1 MNPGFASGF
10 AGQLPQAEMAWQKVL
25 AGRQQL
31 QAAARQQQANEAFF
45 KSLISPDAAA
55 VPQQGPPGMQMQ
67 QPPQMQQPMQ
77 QQPGPP
83 PAPSGGGAPGM
94 PGMAG
99 PPPGPAAMP
108 LGRPPMMAA
117 APAAAPPRPQQQPS
131 PAAGFQSQA
140 PAPAAAAPSFDPT
153 MRLRTMAQAI
163 KRANPGLDN
172 QTLSIALDKQIE
184 TMRGLAPD
192 DRIIMQMELAQQKF
206 QSTRD
211 VAELRADLERMKEAG
226 RDTRAGNAE
235 AGKNDRFRTAQA
247 SAQAGGI
254 GDDDAR
260 VLAEAWVAGD
270 RTVTQGLGWGK
281 TGAANRAKVLSSATK
296 IITDRGGSGGELAAA
311 KAEFMG
317 TQAGSRAVGTQAARI
332 GIASRELQK
341 FIPPLL
347 DASKAVDRTQFPT
360 INALQIAAE
369 RGTGGEAV
377 VRLVSQVNAVKNAYA
392 QIAARGGQST
402 DDARH
407 RADEV
412 MNAAWSSGQIEAG
425 AKQLMIEADS
435 ALSAAEEAKG
445 DVTAKLRS
453 GKKPAAPG
461 GAGDGWSI
469 EEVK

>member
-1 MNPGFASGF
+1 MSGFASGF
-10 AGQLPQAEMAWQKVL
+10 ANQLPQAEMAWQKVL

-67 QPPQMQQPMQ
+67 PPQMPMQ
-77 QQPGPP
+77 QPPGPP
-83 PAPSGGGAPGM
+83 QAPPGGGAPGM

-99 PPPGPAAMP
+99 PQPGPSAMP
-108 LGRPPMMAA
+108 PGRPPMMAA
-117 APAAAPPRPQQQPS
+117 APAPPPPRPQQQPS
-131 PAAGFQSQA
+131 PGAGFQA
-140 PAPAAAAPSFDPT
+140 PAQPAAAPSFDPT
-153 MRLRTMAQAI
+153 MRLRAMAQAI

-211 VAELRADLERMKEAG
+211 VAELRADLERMKETG
-226 RDTRAGNAE
+226 RDNRAGNVE
-235 AGKNDRFRTAQA
+235 AGKNDRFHTAQA

-281 TGAANRAKVLSSATK
+281 TGAANRAKVLGSATK
-296 IITDRGGSGGELAAA
+296 IITDRGGSGEELAAA

-347 DASKAVDRTQFPT
+347 AASKAVDRTQFPT
-360 INALQIAAE
+360 FNALQIAAE

-412 MNAAWSSGQIEAG
+412 MNAAWSNGQIEAG

>member
-1 MNPGFASGF
+1 MNSGFASGF
-10 AGQLPQAEMAWQKVL
+10 AQQLPQAEMAWQKVQK
-25 AGRQQL
+25 GRQEIA
-31 QAAARQQQANEAFF
+31 QAMRQQQANEAFF

-67 QPPQMQQPMQ
+67 QPQMPMQQP
-77 QQPGPP
+77 PGPP
-83 PAPSGGGAPGM
+83 QAPPGGGAPGM

-99 PPPGPAAMP
+99 PPSGPSAMP
-108 LGRPPMMAA
+108 PGRPPMMAA
-117 APAAAPPRPQQQPS
+117 APAPPPPRPQQQQPS
-131 PAAGFQSQA
+131 PGAGSQA
-140 PAPAAAAPSFDPT
+140 PSQAAAAPSFDPT
-153 MRLRTMAQAI
+153 MRLRAMAQAI

-281 TGAANRAKVLSSATK
+281 TGAANRAMVLKAATR

-453 GKKPAAPG
+453 GKKPAA